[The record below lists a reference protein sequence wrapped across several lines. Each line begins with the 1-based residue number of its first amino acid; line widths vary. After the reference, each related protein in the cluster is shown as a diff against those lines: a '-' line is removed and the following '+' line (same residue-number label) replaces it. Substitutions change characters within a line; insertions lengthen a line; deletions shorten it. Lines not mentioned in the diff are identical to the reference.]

1 MLIPKILFLGSL
13 LCLIQ
18 AIELFCDTFDSITR
32 QHYNRCGSHYN
43 QTNSCIDSKT
53 NPQITDA
60 TCICPKGYYH
70 YLHRSKSNPKI
81 KEFISCQSESF
92 FVANNLEL
100 PAVKGQENFD
110 ASKLGFGGLK
120 TFEHDRTR
128 SLFFCIFIHQRFI
141 FLK

>member
-1 MLIPKILFLGSL
+1 MLIPKILFFSSL

-18 AIELFCDTFDSITR
+18 AIELFCDTFDSITK
-32 QHYNRCGSHYN
+32 QHYNRCGSHNQLN
-43 QTNSCIDSKT
+43 QTCIDSKI

-60 TCICPKGYYH
+60 TCICPDGYYH

-92 FVANNLEL
+92 FVANDLEL

-110 ASKLGFGGLK
+110 ASKLGLVGGLRK
-120 TFEHDRTR
+120 QSITF
-128 SLFFCIFIHQRFI
+128 L
-141 FLK
+141 